1 MLGGGF
7 AGALQS
13 GALDGEDVGCSFDR
27 SLAVKTLDEILSK
40 EPALAAFSGRRQ
52 DEQVA
57 EFDRTDDEYAALV
70 RHVVRAR
77 VAFEMPGGRL

>member
-13 GALDGEDVGCSFDR
+13 GALDGEDVGSSFDR

-52 DEQVA
+52 DEQ
-57 EFDRTDDEYAALV
+57 
-70 RHVVRAR
+70 
-77 VAFEMPGGRL
+77 